1 MGMGEGKTIEVLLAS
16 YDGEKY
22 IRQQMDSILDQSIPG
37 LRILVS
43 DDGSK
48 DGTVEILRQYTAEY
62 PERVALLEE
71 DADVRA
77 DCSGIPGVRRK
88 AAAVSASDRNA
99 AVVPAPA
106 GNFFRLLANADAD
119 YILLSDQDDVW
130 LPEKVERLLERIRGI
145 EGEDGGVPALVFSDM
160 EVVDEGLNQIAP
172 SFFSYAHCDPRRL
185 ALSEILAENPVTGG
199 ALMMNRALLELVRA
213 TPRACFMHDWWI
225 ALCAS
230 CFGRIS
236 CVREALS
243 LYRQHGANVL
253 GARPSGSFREI
264 AERLARQAQVEE
276 NYRRMFAQAEAFLE
290 MYEERLTDA
299 QKLTLKAWIGLPA
312 QTPSERLKTIWK
324 YHFYKSAPVQ
334 TLAMCVTVPRRAGAN
349 LSAGCAGM
357 VDLPAGCAGM
367 ADLSVGCAGMVDL
380 PAGCADMTD
389 LPAGSVGMTG
399 TTVCVI
405 VNYNDAETAAGLAG
419 QIAGYGSLDHIV
431 LVDNAST
438 DDSYERLKM
447 LEGGK
452 ITVIRAEKNG
462 GYGAGNNLGVRYA
475 AQRLGAVRV
484 LIANPDVMFTDRCV
498 RNLSRILARHPEA
511 GVAAAVM
518 RNGSAAAPFPPQ
530 NAWRLHGFVGE
541 LLYMGPVSRRIF
553 RNRLYYPASYYK
565 DRTAVPADVVH
576 GSMLMVDAAAFL
588 ACGGYDEGIFLY
600 QEEMVLG
607 RRMKAAGRRTVLLL
621 KESYI
626 HQDSVSISKSIS
638 DALRRQRLREQ
649 SVMYYME
656 HYLGIGPARK
666 ALAKLWFAV
675 IRLETRIYLWYEN
688 LCQKMKRGGTV
699 AG

>member
-16 YDGEKY
+16 YNGEKY
-22 IRQQMDSILDQSIPG
+22 VRQQMDSILDQSIPG

-48 DGTVEILRQYTAEY
+48 DGTVEILRQYAAEY
-62 PERVALLEE
+62 PGRVALLEE
-71 DADVRA
+71 DADARA
-77 DCSGIPGVRRK
+77 NRGGIPGGCANRGGI
-88 AAAVSASDRNA
+88 
-99 AVVPAPA
+99 PAPA

-119 YILLSDQDDVW
+119 YVLLSDQDDVW
-130 LPEKVERLLERIRGI
+130 LPEKAERLLERIRGI
-145 EGEDGGVPALVFSDM
+145 EGENGGVPALVFSDM
-160 EVVDEGLNQIAP
+160 EVVDEGLNRIAP
-172 SFFSYAHCDPRRL
+172 SFFAYAHCDPGRL
-185 ALSEILAENPVTGG
+185 TLSEILAENPVTGG

-225 ALCAS
+225 ALCAA

-243 LYRQHGANVL
+243 LYRQHGANVI
-253 GARPSGSFREI
+253 GARPSGSLREM
-264 AERLARQAQVEE
+264 AERPARQAQVEE

-290 MYEERLTDA
+290 MYGERLTDA
-299 QKLTLKAWIGLPA
+299 QKLTLKAWTGLPA
-312 QTPSERLKTIWK
+312 QTAAGRLKTIRK
-324 YHFYKSAPVQ
+324 YHFYKSSPLQ
-334 TLAMCVTVPRRAGAN
+334 TLAMCVTVPRRAGMELPAGGAGITE
-349 LSAGCAGM
+349 LSAGSAGTTDIPASDAGM
-357 VDLPAGCAGM
+357 TELPAGGA
-367 ADLSVGCAGMVDL
+367 
-380 PAGCADMTD
+380 
-389 LPAGSVGMTG
+389 GMTG
-399 TTVCVI
+399 ATACVI

-419 QIAGYGSLDHIV
+419 RIAGYRSLDYIV

-475 AQRLGAVRV
+475 AQRLGAARV

-498 RNLSRILARHPEA
+498 RSLCQIFARHPEA

-518 RNGSAAAPFPPQ
+518 RNGNADAPLPPQ

-541 LLYMGPVSRRIF
+541 LLYMGPVSRRVF
-553 RNRLYYPASYYK
+553 RNRLYYPASYYRN
-565 DRTAVPADVVH
+565 RTAVYADVVH

-666 ALAKLWFAV
+666 VLAKIWFAV
-675 IRLETRIYLWYEN
+675 IRLETRIYLWYKN
-688 LCQKMKRGGTV
+688 LCQKTKRGGTV